1 MSKVIEAVFDKGAF
15 KPLQAPDLPDGQ
27 HVRLVVQTRSPEE
40 ILRLAAEVYQGLS
53 QEDIAEIERVA
64 LDRGHFFSR

>member
-1 MSKVIEAVFDKGAF
+1 MS
-15 KPLQAPDLPDGQ
+15 DLPEGRQ
-27 HVRLVVQTRSPEE
+27 VRLIVQTRCPED

-64 LDRGHFFSR
+64 LDRGHFFPR